1 MVKEFHNEFLHVVVD
16 CKTGNNETDKG
27 IENAIIGYAYLVLYA
42 LEIGKTFELLD
53 KTKDI
58 ALGFAEKT
66 VESCKESKCEHEHV
80 LEIYKDDT
88 HKEVSH
94 YRCVQC
100 GDKKEVE
107 FGNNVIKS
115 DSKDK
120 HISS

>member
-1 MVKEFHNEFLHVVVD
+1 MVKEFHNKFLHVVVD
-16 CKTGNNETDKG
+16 CKTGNDGTDKG
-27 IENAIIGYAYLVLYA
+27 IENAITGYVHLVLYA
-42 LEIGKTFELLD
+42 VESGKMFELID

-58 ALGFAEKT
+58 ALRFADQK
-66 VESCKESKCEHEHV
+66 VEGCKENKCEHENV

-88 HKEVSH
+88 CKEVSH

-115 DSKDK
+115 NRQDRHAPS
-120 HISS
+120 